1 MFGFLD
7 CCSRFKFLVYVL
19 FVCACIHSPD
29 YVLIEKCQYDVD
41 REPWTA
47 EIIPV
52 DLGWRIEKCS
62 RFSLELNKEGL
73 FTDEPAFN
81 ISQNT
86 PPYKTESVAFDG
98 NCFFRYST
106 PYFSFLIERIWDLLL
121 FLYPSIISRAVSL
134 AVSGT
139 PENHKKLRV
148 LCLAT
153 MKQHWDALVGKNF
166 PLSKLA
172 TKRYIAAGGR
182 LDRQGSVPY
191 DHYIALLGT
200 VPVSWGSIF
209 FF

>member
-1 MFGFLD
+1 MF
-7 CCSRFKFLVYVL
+7 CL
-19 FVCACIHSPD
+19 FVHACIHSPD
-29 YVLIEKCQYDVD
+29 YVLIEKSQYDVD
-41 REPWTA
+41 REPWIA

-139 PENHKKLRV
+139 PDNHRKLRV

-153 MKQHWDALVGKNF
+153 MKQHWDSLVGKKF
-166 PLSKLA
+166 PLSELGS
-172 TKRYIAAGGR
+172 KRYIAAGGR

-191 DHYIALLGT
+191 DQYIALLGK
-200 VPVSWGSIF
+200 VLVSWE
-209 FF
+209 